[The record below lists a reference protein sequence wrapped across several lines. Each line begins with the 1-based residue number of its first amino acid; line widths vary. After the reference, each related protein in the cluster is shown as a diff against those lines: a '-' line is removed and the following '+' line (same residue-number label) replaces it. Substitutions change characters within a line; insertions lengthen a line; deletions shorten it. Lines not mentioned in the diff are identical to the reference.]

1 MSRLIFAEHG
11 WDDYIYWQIHDKKTL
26 DKINKL
32 LKEVQRTPFKRSG
45 KPEPLKKA
53 EPNTWSRRISKKDRL
68 VYVVSDDGIIIKQC
82 KGHYDD
88 K

>member
-1 MSRLIFAEHG
+1 MSKLTSSDNG
-11 WDDYIYWQIHDKKTL
+11 WEDYLDWQSQDLKMLKR
-26 DKINKL
+26 INKL
-32 LKEVQRTPFKRSG
+32 LKEVQRTPFKGSG

-53 EPNTWSRRISKKDRL
+53 EPNTWSRRINKKDRL
-68 VYVVSDDGIIIKQC
+68 VYVVTDDGIIIEQC

>member
-1 MSRLIFAEHG
+1 MSKLTFSDNG
-11 WDDYIYWQIHDKKTL
+11 WEDYLDWQSQDLKMLKR
-26 DKINKL
+26 INKL
-32 LKEVQRTPFKRSG
+32 LKEVQRTPFKGSG

-53 EPNTWSRRISKKDRL
+53 EPNTWSRRINKKDRL
-68 VYVVSDDGIIIKQC
+68 VYVVTDDGIIIEQC

>member
-1 MSRLIFAEHG
+1 MSKLTFSDNG
-11 WDDYIYWQIHDKKTL
+11 WEDYLDWQSQDLKMLKR
-26 DKINKL
+26 INKL
-32 LKEVQRTPFKRSG
+32 LKEVQRTPFKGSG

-53 EPNTWSRRISKKDRL
+53 EPNTWSRRINKKDRL
-68 VYVVSDDGIIIKQC
+68 VYVVTDDGIFIEQC

>member
-1 MSRLIFAEHG
+1 MSRIAFADDA
-11 WDDYIYWQIHDKKTL
+11 WDEYIYWQSQDKKTL

-32 LKEVQRTPFKRSG
+32 LREVQRTPFKGEG
-45 KPEPLKKA
+45 KPKPLRKA
-53 EPNTWSRRISKKDRL
+53 GPNTWSRRINQKDRL
-68 VYVVSDDGIIIKQC
+68 VYEVSDDGIEIIQC

>member
-1 MSRLIFAEHG
+1 MSKLTFSDNG
-11 WDDYIYWQIHDKKTL
+11 WEDYLEWQSQDLKMLKR
-26 DKINKL
+26 INKL
-32 LKEVQRTPFKRSG
+32 LKEVQRTPFKGSG

-53 EPNTWSRRISKKDRL
+53 EPNTWSRRINKKDRL
-68 VYVVSDDGIIIKQC
+68 VYVVTDDGIIIEQC

>member
-11 WDDYIYWQIHDKKTL
+11 WDDYIYWQMQDKKTL

-32 LKEVQRTPFKRSG
+32 LKEVQRTPFKGSG
-45 KPEPLKKA
+45 KPEPLKQA
-53 EPNTWSRRISKKDRL
+53 EPNTWSRRINKKDRL
-68 VYVVSDDGIIIKQC
+68 VYVVTDDGIIIEQC
-82 KGHYDD
+82 KGHYED

>member
-1 MSRLIFAEHG
+1 MSKIIFAEYA
-11 WDDYIYWQIHDKKTL
+11 WEDYLYWQIHDKNAL

-32 LKEVQRTPFKRSG
+32 IKEVQRHPFIGSG
-45 KPEPLKKA
+45 KPEPLKNA
-53 EPNTWSRRISKKDRL
+53 EPNTWSRRINQKDRL
-68 VYVVSDDGIIIKQC
+68 VYVVNDDGITIKQC